1 MSRTKPEF
9 RSRNGRQIPLPAPE
23 PHPDV
28 CIQFGLSPE
37 TLGYNKKYIFWSL
50 SRAPGQSS

>member
-9 RSRNGRQIPLPAPE
+9 RSRTGRQIPLPAPE